1 MERDPVCGR
10 RIDPSEAL
18 HLEYH
23 GKTYYFC
30 SHPCKQEFEDR
41 PEEYSEHPSA
51 LLGDRFISERLRTIA
66 VSVQEGAAPFGH

>member
-10 RIDPSEAL
+10 RIEPSKAL

-30 SHPCKQEFEDR
+30 SHACKQDFEDR
-41 PEEYSEHPSA
+41 PEEYTEHPSGM
-51 LLGDRFISERLRTIA
+51 LYDRFVDKRLQTIA
-66 VSVQEGAAPFGH
+66 VSVQEGAAAVGH